1 MVLVAKEDID
11 MMDLIAIC
19 YYIAVV
25 KSLRKRF
32 ALQDISQEKNYNEVC
47 TRTLVLENMLTTLY
61 NLLLPRVGIW
71 HNHHGV
77 SSFLLILLLISS
89 TCVPWMLNCDKFMW
103 KNIRRT
109 LRAFNRPSRI

>member
-71 HNHHGV
+71 HNHHGANDCSLTNV
-77 SSFLLILLLISS
+77 TISL
-89 TCVPWMLNCDKFMW
+89 TPQ
-103 KNIRRT
+103 
-109 LRAFNRPSRI
+109 